1 MSTRRSTRRTA
12 GKAAAA
18 AAQLESEFLAQPQS
32 TMTTTMTTTTSTT
45 KASTRSRATSASTTT
60 AAACRVTKR
69 NTRAAK
75 AAGNGSPLRALQSPE
90 RKRKRAAPGQTA
102 SVTPE
107 PTPSGPAQTDNTNVD
122 DDDMDDDDQ
131 EGIFFSK
138 KFDTQLQ
145 NFPATGPAQPMFVSG
160 NESARALLTK
170 LENAAK
176 EPREG
181 QSSVPVTEDVSSPP
195 DPDVNM
201 ESTPQ
206 HASTKRTREEAA
218 TPERARP
225 FSPSSLIR
233 RSVSAVK
240 SIGRLFSA
248 ITLETPPQNPSPPQV
263 APPPSILTETL
274 STPPTPVG
282 ASKKT
287 PAKKKT
293 NHLMRTLLKGTD
305 PTDTR
310 KAEDWAKQIIPSLK
324 NDPAFRQKRKRLE
337 TPVLVRNINNFP
349 SAKPWEAGFG
359 DPLADLDDD
368 DVAPVWAV
376 YLDMVAEEA
385 EEAEEEERTAKKHKT
400 AHGASVNHEEV
411 STITEHHAASN
422 SQSAS
427 NHDLQPR
434 RSIEPSPMFNTS
446 LSHHQGENVFK
457 ELRGHHSAAEIRTTD
472 REVLQSATNAAIQP
486 HSPGMGSF
494 SVPDDSDEEDSVLN
508 DNVGLPAAPVWTQA
522 PPPAPVPAHA
532 PLPGGA
538 PADASS
544 TTITEK
550 HVDEVERQRQKL
562 MKFTPAKPSRL
573 REATFPSPSLL
584 SDAGNESILMT
595 TPAHTAAV
603 NSIFNGMPGAEVIY
617 LEPSDQ
623 AALANILTS
632 DTYKDQFLGLL
643 QPPIISYDSD
653 EEDLSPV

>member
-1 MSTRRSTRRTA
+1 
-12 GKAAAA
+12 
-18 AAQLESEFLAQPQS
+18 
-32 TMTTTMTTTTSTT
+32 
-45 KASTRSRATSASTTT
+45 
-60 AAACRVTKR
+60 
-69 NTRAAK
+69 
-75 AAGNGSPLRALQSPE
+75 
-90 RKRKRAAPGQTA
+90 
-102 SVTPE
+102 
-107 PTPSGPAQTDNTNVD
+107 
-122 DDDMDDDDQ
+122 
-131 EGIFFSK
+131 
-138 KFDTQLQ
+138 
-145 NFPATGPAQPMFVSG
+145 
-160 NESARALLTK
+160 
-170 LENAAK
+170 
-176 EPREG
+176 
-181 QSSVPVTEDVSSPP
+181 
-195 DPDVNM
+195 
-201 ESTPQ
+201 
-206 HASTKRTREEAA
+206 
-218 TPERARP
+218 
-225 FSPSSLIR
+225 
-233 RSVSAVK
+233 
-240 SIGRLFSA
+240 
-248 ITLETPPQNPSPPQV
+248 
-263 APPPSILTETL
+263 
-274 STPPTPVG
+274 
-282 ASKKT
+282 
-287 PAKKKT
+287 
-293 NHLMRTLLKGTD
+293 
-305 PTDTR
+305 
-310 KAEDWAKQIIPSLK
+310 
-324 NDPAFRQKRKRLE
+324 
-337 TPVLVRNINNFP
+337 
-349 SAKPWEAGFG
+349 
-359 DPLADLDDD
+359 
-368 DVAPVWAV
+368 
-376 YLDMVAEEA
+376 
-385 EEAEEEERTAKKHKT
+385 
-400 AHGASVNHEEV
+400 
-411 STITEHHAASN
+411 
-422 SQSAS
+422 
-427 NHDLQPR
+427 
-434 RSIEPSPMFNTS
+434 MFNTS